1 MKTLTAELAVEGV
14 MTQHCSFAAQAA
26 EIVDEAT
33 SMAVAKARSIVGA
46 SQCQLQPTWL
56 VALTKAEY
64 ALGLSSFFEL

>member
-1 MKTLTAELAVEGV
+1 MEGV
-14 MTQHCSFAAQAA
+14 MTQHCSLAAHAV
-26 EIVDEAT
+26 EVVEEAT

-46 SQCQLQPTWL
+46 APCQLQPTWL